1 MKTNQ
6 LTGITPVQVNDSV
19 NSVSDISFTR
29 VLMGGVFEIKYVNA
43 GFRLSP
49 SALFH
54 FFYYVELHQ
63 L

>member
-1 MKTNQ
+1 
-6 LTGITPVQVNDSV
+6 
-19 NSVSDISFTR
+19 
-29 VLMGGVFEIKYVNA
+29 MGGVFEIKYVNA